1 MANYKAPDGRTYA
14 SKESYER
21 MRTIQL
27 LKKYGSKDVQKK
39 FAKESKKDTRKTK
52 LQKQIDQGQEVK
64 QQTVQALAFSE
75 TPQTLETFGTTAAPG
90 TAVITRR
97 SGAKE
102 FVRGGVV
109 EATKDPS
116 GTISYRQEVVATTP
130 TGKSINLVQQK
141 AGGDFYYRSEA
152 DLTTAK
158 KELGTAKLA
167 VSSDK
172 PEAVTEVPAP
182 FTAQYKPEY
191 VSYTGDAI
199 NPLTGE
205 KMKLADRLSYNYKVF
220 TSERGLSGKLY
231 TESLAAGLEPTKA
244 KELSTLGGVA
254 ELGLNVAAGKFI
266 PKGYTIVRGKLAT
279 TAKTLLPGESGLLL
293 RSTLRGAEAGLATS
307 GLYET
312 GKAVI
317 GGDPGAA
324 ALTYG
329 GSKFVTDVAYPKFKA
344 AKTAFENPVFK
355 ATGQTTGQLKDFK
368 YKGEGALQI
377 VAQPGTSL
385 EKSYF
390 AFTRGRGRVTP
401 TKEGDVSRI
410 FTDYRI
416 KTGSGEIVGRSESR
430 RLIQSKTVSK
440 NDQEFFISR
449 SKGLSQS
456 REAISLDSDISVA
469 KKTDFFEGPGY
480 KIEKF
485 EGANLGIS
493 GSFTETTGTKFKGFF
508 GKGQKPGIS
517 ASGIRSELFVISK
530 EKPTDIG
537 QFRVKEQ
544 FLSKSPTGG
553 GVFTQQKT
561 KTTPLVSGIPKEVS
575 SSIVKAEK
583 SRLKGIMTDI
593 KTTTAPAISIA
604 PAITKTKTVQTFKP
618 ITEVRTIQT
627 FKPTTQ
633 FRTIQTFKPVT
644 QFRTTQQSEITTIS
658 GIKSTQRQQF
668 QTPGLTTTPITYPT
682 SLTIS
687 GPGGLVT
694 PPVPPVGINLDFGK
708 GIKRKKSKVKK
719 GKKKYK
725 TAASP
730 VAVLYG
736 KTRAFDKK
744 VYTGLEAIG
753 VKKVGKRGIY

>member
-21 MRTIQL
+21 ARTMQL

-39 FAKESKKDTRKTK
+39 FAKETKKDPRKTK
-52 LQKQIDQGQEVK
+52 LKAQIDKGQEIK

-75 TPQTLETFGTTAAPG
+75 TPQTLQTYGTTAAPG
-90 TAVITRR
+90 TAVITRK

-116 GTISYRQEVVATTP
+116 GTISYRQEVVAKTP

-141 AGGDFYYRSEA
+141 AGGDFFYKSQE

-158 KELGTAKLA
+158 KELGTATLA

-172 PEAVTEVPAP
+172 PAAVTEVPAP
-182 FTAQYKPEY
+182 FVAQYKPEY

-205 KMKLADRLSYNYKVF
+205 KMKLADRLSYNYQVF
-220 TSERGLSGKLY
+220 TSQRGISGKLY
-231 TESLAAGLEPTKA
+231 TEAVASGLEPSKSKDLA
-244 KELSTLGGVA
+244 TLGGLGEV
-254 ELGLNVAAGKFI
+254 GLNVAVGKFI
-266 PKGYTIVRGKLAT
+266 PKGYTVVRSKLGT
-279 TAKTLLPGESGLLL
+279 TAKALLPGESGIVVK
-293 RSTLRGAEAGLATS
+293 STLRGAEAGLATS

-317 GGDPGAA
+317 GGDPGAL
-324 ALTYG
+324 ALAYG
-329 GSKFVTDVAYPKFKA
+329 GTKFVTDVAYPKFKS

-355 ATGQTTGQLKDFK
+355 STGQTTGQLKDFK
-368 YKGEGALQI
+368 YKGEGALKI

-390 AFTRGRGRVTP
+390 VFTKGRGRVIP

-416 KTGSGEIVGRSESR
+416 KNTGSEEIIGRAESR
-430 RLIQSKTVSK
+430 RLIKSKIVK
-440 NDQEFFISR
+440 KDDQEYFLSE
-449 SKGLSQS
+449 SKGLSES
-456 REAISLDSDISVA
+456 KSAISLDSDISIA
-469 KKTDFFEGPGY
+469 QKTGFFEGPGF
-480 KIEKF
+480 KLEKF
-485 EGANLGIS
+485 EGGTLGAS
-493 GSFTETTGTKFKGFF
+493 ASFTEKTGTKFKGLF
-508 GKGQKPGIS
+508 GKGQEPGKSISGIS
-517 ASGIRSELFVISK
+517 SELFVFTK
-530 EKPTDIG
+530 EKPKGIG
-537 QFRVKEQ
+537 QFRVKDK
-544 FLSKSPTGG
+544 FLSKGPTGG

-561 KTTPLVSGIPKEVS
+561 KTVPITTQIPKGIS
-575 SSIVKAEK
+575 SKVLQAEK
-583 SRLKGIMTDI
+583 SRLKGIMTKT

-604 PAITKTKTVQTFKP
+604 PAITKTKTKTVQTFKP
-618 ITEVRTIQT
+618 ATQVRTIQT
-627 FKPTTQ
+627 FKPATQ
-633 FRTIQTFKPVT
+633 VRTIQQSQVT
-644 QFRTTQQSEITTIS
+644 TIPKFRTA
-658 GIKSTQRQQF
+658 QRQQF
-668 QTPGLTTTPITYPT
+668 QTPGLSTTLTSYPT

-694 PPVPPVGINLDFGK
+694 PPVPPVGINLEFGK
-708 GIKRKKSKVKK
+708 SIKRKKSKVKK